1 LHKLLGKKSIQKF
14 ATKKDSTNHDVG
26 KPQESIANP
35 YIQVAT
41 WVQE

>member
-1 LHKLLGKKSIQKF
+1 M
-14 ATKKDSTNHDVG
+14 KDSTNHDVG